1 MPILKKM
8 SVANSLSVK
17 TSIKPLY
24 TLFSGAD
31 SLDMNSLIG
40 KSIRLEFTGDINCIK
55 CGRKTKKSFGQ
66 GFCYPCF
73 VSAPETEECVIKP
86 ELCKAHEGIARDMA
100 YAKENCLVD
109 QVVYLA
115 VSGGLKVGV
124 TRTHQVPTR
133 WIDQGASCAVV
144 LATAPNRYSAGLVEV
159 ELKKSFADKTKWQS
173 MLKGKDEFDGDI
185 LQQKQ
190 RALAL
195 VEEASLIHNPADN
208 SIYQIEYPVLQYPEK
223 IKSSNLDKDPL
234 FSGTLIGIR
243 GQYLILE
250 GGVVLNI
257 RSYAGYNVE
266 INF

>member
-1 MPILKKM
+1 MLKKM
-8 SVANSLSVK
+8 AVANSLSAK
-17 TSIKPLY
+17 TSIKPVY
-24 TLFSGAD
+24 TLFSGTE
-31 SLDMNSLIG
+31 LVEMNSLIG
-40 KSIRLEFTGDINCIK
+40 KRISLQFTGDINCIK

-73 VSAPETEECVIKP
+73 VSAPETEECVIRP
-86 ELCKAHEGIARDMA
+86 ELCRAHEGVARDMA
-100 YAKENCLVD
+100 FARENCLID

-124 TRTHQVPTR
+124 TRIHQVPTR
-133 WIDQGASCAVV
+133 WIDQGASWAIV
-144 LATAPNRYSAGLVEV
+144 LLTAPNRHSAGVVEV

-173 MLKGKDEFDGDI
+173 MLKGKDEFEGDL
-185 LQQKQ
+185 LQEKQ

-234 FSGTLIGIR
+234 FSGTLMGIR

-250 GGVVLNI
+250 GGVVLNV

-266 INF
+266 LSF